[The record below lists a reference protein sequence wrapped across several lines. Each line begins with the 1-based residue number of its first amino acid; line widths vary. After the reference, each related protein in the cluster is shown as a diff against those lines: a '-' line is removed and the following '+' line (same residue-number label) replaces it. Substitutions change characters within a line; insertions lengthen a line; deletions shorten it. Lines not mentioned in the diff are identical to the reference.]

1 MPGDAECQAEATG
14 PARRQGTHHPP
25 PNRLANETDSTT
37 DEEPCRPRR
46 RGINGDRRVPHTR
59 RSLNSA
65 QKRSLRSPL
74 TLELLGKIATDRDE
88 RGRRQDA
95 DRKAAAMS
103 NGPPAVRDHALTC
116 ASTTDPLRMTAT
128 IRVSVMIGIDRRS
141 RAIAMIVAATT
152 IGILHRACW
161 QASGCGKCEAISKFG
176 SQRLVTKYCST
187 GLARR

>member
-25 PNRLANETDSTT
+25 LNRLANETDSTT

-88 RGRRQDA
+88 RGRRQDT
-95 DRKAAAMS
+95 DRKAVGVAS
-103 NGPPAVRDHALTC
+103 GERTRSHWCLHNRSTPDDRD
-116 ASTTDPLRMTAT
+116 DPRFCH
-128 IRVSVMIGIDRRS
+128 DRHS
-141 RAIAMIVAATT
+141 SQTPC
-152 IGILHRACW
+152 HRADRDSRYNRNF
-161 QASGCGKCEAISKFG
+161 ASRLLAG
-176 SQRLVTKYCST
+176 QRLWQV
-187 GLARR
+187 

>member
-1 MPGDAECQAEATG
+1 MPGGAGCQAEATG
-14 PARRQGTHHPP
+14 PTRRQGTHHPP
-25 PNRLANETDSTT
+25 PNRLAGETDSTT

-46 RGINGDRRVPHTR
+46 RGVNGDRRMPHIR

-128 IRVSVMIGIDRRS
+128 IRVSVMIGIDRRR
-141 RAIAMIVAATT
+141 RAIATIATAATT
-152 IGILHRACW
+152 GSWHRDRW
-161 QASGCGKCEAISKFG
+161 QLSCCGNC
-176 SQRLVTKYCST
+176 
-187 GLARR
+187 